1 MLEAVA
7 ADSHSAAILKVPPRA
22 PLLMLER
29 LTRLDDGRPVDLE
42 FIRFRGDRMTMR
54 GTVRRPCPDPSRRA
68 E

>member
-1 MLEAVA
+1 MNAEV
-7 ADSHSAAILKVPPRA
+7 AILEVSPRA

-54 GTVRRPCPDPSRRA
+54 GTVRRPTSDPDKES
-68 E
+68 